1 MQYTSADSG
10 FGHLP
15 DFAQWTATRYACPR
29 HERRESEKMFSQP
42 WVAFRFKKQVIVFLF
57 NVCYNNTRIRIQ

>member
-15 DFAQWTATRYACPR
+15 DFVQWTATRYACPGR
-29 HERRESEKMFSQP
+29 KRRESEKMFSQP
-42 WVAFRFKKQVIVFLF
+42 WVALRFEKQVIVFVID
-57 NVCYNNTRIRIQ
+57 VCYNTTRIRIQ